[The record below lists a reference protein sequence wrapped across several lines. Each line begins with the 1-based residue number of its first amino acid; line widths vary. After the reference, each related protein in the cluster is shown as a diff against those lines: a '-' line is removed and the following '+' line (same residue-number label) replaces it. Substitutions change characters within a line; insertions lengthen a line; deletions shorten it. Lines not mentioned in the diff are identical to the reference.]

1 MNNDKF
7 ELHPWQVEALKEVR
21 EKLGEDTARWAGG
34 VVPNLPRGGYFRAA
48 YEGLWNADAEPFA
61 QLYGRGG
68 KTKSVEDLI
77 RERTTKGGKV
87 VFAPQSTMFSA
98 QAARSAHHMRE
109 VTEARRRD
117 ASCVIWDEVCYK
129 YELPFIDKPIPRV
142 WDARGFTPQVLI
154 SKRHPDL
161 LVAADWRRANTF
173 DLYSMAIHCWNEWFA
188 RRTITQI
195 LAVKCWVSYMDDV
208 QHAKFDDITPPM
220 AEYDKAR
227 GFSSVRDLF
236 KADIGLSYVRLALIR
251 AMYPA

>member
-48 YEGLWNADAEPFA
+48 YEGLWNAEAEPFA

-68 KTKSVEDLI
+68 KTKIVEDLI
-77 RERTTKGGKV
+77 RERTAKGGKL

-98 QAARSAHHMRE
+98 QAARSAHHMRTVFE
-109 VTEARRRD
+109 EMGRN
-117 ASCVIWDEVCYK
+117 ASCMIWDEVCYK
-129 YELPFIDKPIPRV
+129 DELPFIDKPIPRV

-161 LVAADWRRANTF
+161 LVAADWRRATTF
-173 DLYSMAIHCWNEWFA
+173 DLYSMAITTDNSYYADWRIHHIIAIREWV
-188 RRTITQI
+188 RH
-195 LAVKCWVSYMDDV
+195 MDDL
-208 QHAKFDDITPPM
+208 QHAKFDDVTAP
-220 AEYDKAR
+220 AQLYHSAR
-227 GFSSVRDLF
+227 SVNNVKSLF